1 MEEISIAE
9 LKKRIENNEDFI
21 LLDVRT
27 KEEIETDKISCR
39 NLVFIPMHEL
49 PLRFNELDKN
59 KEVIIYCRSG
69 ERSYYSGKFLEE
81 RGFNVK
87 NLLGGILAWKD

>member
-1 MEEISIAE
+1 MEEISIGE

-27 KEEIETDKISCR
+27 KEEIETDKIGCR